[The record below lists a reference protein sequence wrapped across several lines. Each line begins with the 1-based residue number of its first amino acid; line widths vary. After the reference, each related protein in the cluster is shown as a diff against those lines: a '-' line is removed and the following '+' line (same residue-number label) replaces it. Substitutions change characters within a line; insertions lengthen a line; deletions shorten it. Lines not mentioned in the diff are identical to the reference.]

1 MARQVAPKL
10 LGVLKT
16 KNTGRNYWTT
26 YVYDVDGRIIRHEAK
41 KTPVVRKTGTLEGQL
56 EQMVLVDAD
65 GNAA

>member
-16 KNTGRNYWTT
+16 KNTGQNRWTT

-41 KTPVVRKTGTLEGQL
+41 KAFVDRKTGKPVEML

-65 GNAA
+65 GNVV